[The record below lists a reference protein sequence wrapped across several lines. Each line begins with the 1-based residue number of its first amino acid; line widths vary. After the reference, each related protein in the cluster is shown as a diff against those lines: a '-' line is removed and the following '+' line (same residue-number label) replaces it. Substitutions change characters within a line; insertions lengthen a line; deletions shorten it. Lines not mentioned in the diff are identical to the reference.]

1 MRTAVSIEQLL
12 QDVFDGASD
21 DTGYSPEEYARRREE
36 FVFHVRDCKRDFEEM
51 ARLFQHP
58 EEHDEAEVSRL
69 VIGMLYHVIPHLNR
83 AGRLLLDE
91 IRDPFSADPTI
102 VQP

>member
-21 DTGYSPEEYARRREE
+21 DTELAPEEYARRRAE
-36 FVFHVRDCKRDFEEM
+36 FVFHLRDCKRDFEEM

-58 EEHDEAEVSRL
+58 EQHDEEEASRL

-91 IRDPFSADPTI
+91 IADPFTADPTV
-102 VQP
+102 VQ